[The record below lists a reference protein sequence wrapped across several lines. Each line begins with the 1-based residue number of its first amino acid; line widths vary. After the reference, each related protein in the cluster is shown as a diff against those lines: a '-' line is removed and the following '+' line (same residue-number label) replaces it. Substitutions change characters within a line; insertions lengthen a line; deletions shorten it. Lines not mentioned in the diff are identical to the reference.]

1 MMSVREQLAYWSL
14 GLGVFILLLWLLAD
28 ALMPFLLGA
37 GIAYLTDPIAT
48 WMERRG
54 IGRILATAFIT
65 VISVAAVVLSI
76 LLIIPLVI
84 EQVRDLIKQAPEM
97 IDEIRA
103 LAAHVLPQVEREGAI
118 LSRATETM
126 RENVNEWSVSILRT
140 LWTGGMALI
149 NFIAVAFIT
158 PVVAFYLLMD
168 WKSLVSGIDSL
179 LPRDHRDTIHRLAR
193 DLDGVL
199 SGFIRG
205 QLTVCLLLG
214 LFYAAALMIVGL
226 NFGLLIGL
234 VAGLISFIPFVGSIV
249 GGLLSVSVA
258 AFQYWEDP
266 VWILVVAVIFGIG
279 QMIEGNFLTP
289 KLVGGKV
296 GLHPVWLLFAL
307 SAFGALFGFVGM
319 LVAVPAAA
327 MVGVVVRFLL
337 EQYKQGRLYR
347 GGGSDNPGA

>member
-1 MMSVREQLAYWSL
+1 MMSVREQLAYWTL
-14 GLGVFILLLWLLAD
+14 GLAVFILLLWLLAQ
-28 ALMPFLLGA
+28 ALTPFLLGA
-37 GIAYLTDPIAT
+37 GIAYLTDPVAT

-54 IGRILATAFIT
+54 ISRVLATTVIT
-65 VISVAAVVLSI
+65 VFSIGAVVLSVL
-76 LLIIPLVI
+76 LLIPLIV
-84 EQVRDLIKQAPEM
+84 EQVRDLIRQVPEM
-97 IDEIRA
+97 VD
-103 LAAHVLPQVEREGAI
+103 AARELGARILPQFEREDAV
-118 LSRATETM
+118 LRRAM
-126 RENVNEWSVSILRT
+126 DSLKGNVQNWSVSILQH
-140 LWTGGMALI
+140 LWSGGVALI
-149 NFIAVAFIT
+149 NFVAVAFVT

-168 WKSLVSGIDSL
+168 WKNLVTGIDNL
-179 LPRDHRDTIHRLAR
+179 LPRDHRDTIHRLAH

-214 LFYAAALMIVGL
+214 TFYAVALMIVGL

-234 VAGLISFIPFVGSIV
+234 FAGLISFIPFVGSIV

-258 AFQYWEDP
+258 AYQYWDDP
-266 VWILVVAVIFGIG
+266 VWILAVAVVFAVG

-289 KLVGGKV
+289 KLVGSKV

-327 MVGVVVRFLL
+327 MIGVVIRFLL
-337 EQYKQGRLYR
+337 ERYKKSRLYR
-347 GGGSDNPGA
+347 GSGPGDSAA